1 MALSDEQ
8 VRGYIKRL
16 LLARMRILSNNGFYG
31 LLLMHMKYAL
41 DEECETAY
49 TDGERIAFNPQFMDD
64 LSDKEL
70 DFVLM
75 HEILHVA
82 LRHCSRGSNCDSYL
96 FNIACDIVVN
106 SNILHSNS
114 DDVKT
119 ITLSKYGESMH
130 LTPDG
135 TEGYDHTAE
144 EVYAMLEQKLPKKGR
159 GMDGDIDDDGSEKG
173 DSKGRGKGKSKAKG
187 ENEGWDDHTQWKEG
201 EDDSF
206 EEDLWRA
213 RIKNAAAATAI
224 REAASSC
231 GKMPVFA
238 QRLLKELQSGQ
249 IDWRMILQN
258 FVQEEVNDY
267 SFSPPDRRFGDSPF
281 FLPDFNEKEERV
293 KNIWFVI
300 DTSGSMSDAAVTAA
314 YSEIKSA
321 IEIFNGRLEG
331 YVSFMEAMI
340 TDPIP
345 FSDVDELMEIKPVGC
360 GGTNFLSIFQYL
372 NKYLSDEPP
381 AYIIII
387 TDGYDTFPKE
397 SMANGIPVLWLINNE
412 EVTPPWG
419 KVARIKV

>member
-1 MALSDEQ
+1 
-8 VRGYIKRL
+8 
-16 LLARMRILSNNGFYG
+16 
-31 LLLMHMKYAL
+31 
-41 DEECETAY
+41 
-49 TDGERIAFNPQFMDD
+49 
-64 LSDKEL
+64 
-70 DFVLM
+70 
-75 HEILHVA
+75 
-82 LRHCSRGSNCDSYL
+82 
-96 FNIACDIVVN
+96 
-106 SNILHSNS
+106 
-114 DDVKT
+114 
-119 ITLSKYGESMH
+119 
-130 LTPDG
+130 
-135 TEGYDHTAE
+135 
-144 EVYAMLEQKLPKKGR
+144 
-159 GMDGDIDDDGSEKG
+159 
-173 DSKGRGKGKSKAKG
+173 
-187 ENEGWDDHTQWKEG
+187 
-201 EDDSF
+201 
-206 EEDLWRA
+206 
-213 RIKNAAAATAI
+213 
-224 REAASSC
+224 
-231 GKMPVFA
+231 MPVFA